1 MQTSSSLNNQ
11 QSLKCE
17 STGKQSYSLPAP
29 LLQWLQSV
37 ACTYRQVLH
46 AIRGFHV
53 GNSLRVA
60 YQEILTNNRVFIGG
74 VFMFGVAPLFYMAH
88 LFLDQNVVLEGFYYR
103 APYYWFFTN
112 REEFGISFVL
122 TGFFLIAPTRW
133 GFRYLLIP
141 FIAACIT
148 EIVYQSFFIDSW
160 DFYTTP
166 SWEVYA
172 VIVASLFPLYKVINY
187 MCYLKYHV
195 KDGNVSRIIGVIKA
209 PNVSL
214 EQKMKILEDLANEYE
229 NFYSRI

>member
-1 MQTSSSLNNQ
+1 MTSQSLDNQQTLQCEEQRQSSSF
-11 QSLKCE
+11 
-17 STGKQSYSLPAP
+17 AV
-29 LLQWLQSV
+29 LLSHWLQSAV
-37 ACTYRQVLH
+37 YTYQQLLL

-103 APYYWFFTN
+103 APYFWFYTN
-112 REEFGISFVL
+112 REEFGIVFML

-141 FIAACIT
+141 FIAAALT

-160 DFYTTP
+160 DDFYVTP
-166 SWEVYA
+166 SWEVYS
-172 VIVASLFPLYKVINY
+172 VIALSLFPVYKVINY
-187 MCYLKYHV
+187 LVFRKYHT
-195 KDGNVSRIIGVIKA
+195 KDGNTARIIGIIKLKDLSA
-209 PNVSL
+209 EQRMIQL
-214 EQKMKILEDLANEYE
+214 EKLVNESE
-229 NFYSRI
+229 NFNARL